1 MAQKDVGNKIPIYKL
16 KTTDEVMKYYDEW
29 GIKNKY
35 DQDMIDW
42 NYTGP
47 KETVATFTKYAKDKN
62 IKILDAGCGTGLVGV
77 ELKKYNYLNIDG
89 MDLSKKLLDLI
100 PKGYY
105 QKLDQVD
112 LNKHKEFVEG
122 VTSQQSNETVSLCNQ
137 LQSLEQTG
145 VNMALLLT
153 GSIGIASE
161 GGEFSEIVKKC
172 IFQGK
177 PLDADTQF
185 HIKRE
190 LGDIMWYW
198 INSCRALGLDP
209 NDVIEENVNKLKSRY
224 PGGEFD
230 VHYSENRREG
240 DI

>member
-1 MAQKDVGNKIPIYKL
+1 MN
-16 KTTDEVMKYYDEW
+16 
-29 GIKNKY
+29 N
-35 DQDMIDW
+35 
-42 NYTGP
+42 
-47 KETVATFTKYAKDKN
+47 
-62 IKILDAGCGTGLVGV
+62 
-77 ELKKYNYLNIDG
+77 
-89 MDLSKKLLDLI
+89 
-100 PKGYY
+100 
-105 QKLDQVD
+105 VD
-112 LNKHKEFVEG
+112 LNKYKEFVEG
-122 VTSQQSNETVSLCNQ
+122 VTSQQSNETEALCNQ

-161 GGEFSEIVKKC
+161 GGEFAEIVKKC

-198 INSCRALGLDP
+198 TNSCRALGLDP
-209 NDVIEENVNKLKSRY
+209 NEVIEENVEKLKSRY

-230 VHYSENRREG
+230 VHYSENRKEG
-240 DI
+240 DL